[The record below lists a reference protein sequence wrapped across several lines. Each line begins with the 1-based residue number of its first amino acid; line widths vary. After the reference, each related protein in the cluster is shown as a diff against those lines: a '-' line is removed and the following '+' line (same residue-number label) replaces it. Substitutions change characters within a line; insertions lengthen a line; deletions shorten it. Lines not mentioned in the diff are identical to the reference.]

1 MIFDTD
7 LIVWVLRGHPGAI
20 RLVEGV
26 PLAERRISAISYLE
40 LLYGCRDKLQLQQ
53 LVEHVSI
60 RYSEVLP
67 VSETITSSALQ
78 IMERFALS
86 HRPEATDVLIAATA
100 LSRGEQV
107 ATANVKHFG
116 FIPGLVIKPFRP

>member
-7 LIVWVLRGHPGAI
+7 IIVWVLRGHPGAI

-40 LLYGCRDKLQLQQ
+40 VLYGCRDKLQLQQ
-53 LVEHVSI
+53 LVEHFSTK
-60 RYSEVLP
+60 YSEIAL

-78 IMERFALS
+78 IMERFALA

-100 LSRGEQV
+100 LNRGEV
-107 ATANVKHFG
+107 LATANVKHFD